1 MGCSKGQQLKGME
14 HNTGSSNNA
23 YNNSYLFGDYMTDD
37 GPRDPP
43 YDRDPYDPPTPSEP
57 DDPFR

>member
-1 MGCSKGQQLKGME
+1 MMTIGINLMGK
-14 HNTGSSNNA
+14 
-23 YNNSYLFGDYMTDD
+23 DDD

-57 DDPFR
+57 SDPFKS